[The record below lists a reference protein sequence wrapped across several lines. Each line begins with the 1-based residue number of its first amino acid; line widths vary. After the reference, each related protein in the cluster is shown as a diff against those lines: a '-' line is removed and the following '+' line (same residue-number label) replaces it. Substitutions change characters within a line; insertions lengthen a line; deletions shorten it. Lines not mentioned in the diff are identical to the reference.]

1 MEELLKELSIQDI
14 GTKVGEIYTITID
27 SYDEFSALYNKL
39 EQSEVI
45 NKDSDE
51 SFFNLDEAHV
61 VYLNDDFEVNLNADL
76 NNDKYTFQVKE
87 I

>member
-39 EQSEVI
+39 EQSEVV